1 MNTICLVLDRC
12 HAGYLGPY
20 GNAWIETPSI
30 DRLAA
35 ESFLFDQ
42 CLLDCPQ
49 LESLYRSYWH
59 AWHPLHRGGTP
70 SSQAGLPA
78 LMTASGLA
86 TILMTDDPAIVAS
99 PASGGFG
106 LIETIEPAAG
116 SEVADEIGQTHFAHC
131 FARIV
136 DWLGT
141 AREPFFLWSHLAGL
155 GTLWDAPLEFRF
167 HYHEEGDPQPP
178 LSAEVPSR
186 LLEKDFDPDDVLG
199 YQQVYAGQISL
210 LDQCL
215 GGLLEFLDT
224 NPLGQETLLVVLSA
238 RGFPLGEHRRLGGCD
253 EALYEELIHTALML
267 RFPNVRPEAI
277 GDVQDR
283 DAAARSQTAAQPADV
298 SPGGHAGRIAEAARS
313 QALVQPADLWATL
326 LDWHGIADRPAVPWA
341 GSLMPVI
348 HDETDSLHDRLCLV
362 DGSGNAAIRTPAWY
376 LREGTEPELYAK
388 PDDRWEVNNVVGRC
402 DDVVQMLRQVL
413 ADYIEHLRSGRMDA
427 LPPLEEVL
435 RIGLE

>member
-20 GNAWIETPSI
+20 GNTWIETPSI
-30 DRLAA
+30 DHLAA
-35 ESFLFDQ
+35 QSFLFDQ
-42 CLLDCPQ
+42 SFLDCPQ
-49 LESLYRSYWH
+49 LESLHRSYWYG
-59 AWHPLHRGGTP
+59 WHPLQKGRPP

-78 LMTASGLA
+78 LLAASGLA
-86 TILMTDDPAIVAS
+86 TTLITDDPAVVAD

-106 LIETIEPAAG
+106 LIERIESPVG
-116 SEVADEIGQTHFAHC
+116 GEVAGQLGQTHLARC

-141 AREPFFLWSHLAGL
+141 ASGPFFLWGHLAGL
-155 GTLWDAPLEFRF
+155 GTSWDAPLEFRF

-186 LLEKDFDPDDVLG
+186 LLAKDFDPDEVLG

-210 LDQCL
+210 VDQCL
-215 GGLLEFLDT
+215 GGLLEFLET
-224 NPLGQETLLVVLSA
+224 SPLGQETLLILLSA

-253 EALYEELIHTALML
+253 EALYEELIHTPLML
-267 RFPNVRPEAI
+267 RFPDQN
-277 GDVQDR
+277 R
-283 DAAARSQTAAQPADV
+283 DT
-298 SPGGHAGRIAEAARS
+298 AARS
-313 QALVQPADLWATL
+313 QALTQPADLWATL
-326 LDWHGIADRPAVPWA
+326 LDWHGIAERPAAPWA
-341 GSLMPVI
+341 GSLLPVI
-348 HDETDSLHDRLCLV
+348 RDEADLLHDRLCLV
-362 DGSGNAAIRTPAWY
+362 DGSGGTAIRTPAWY

-402 DDVVQMLRQVL
+402 DEVVQMLRRAL
-413 ADYIEHLRSGRMDA
+413 AEYVEHLRSGRLDA

-435 RIGLE
+435 RVGME

>member
-42 CLLDCPQ
+42 CFLDCPQ
-49 LESLYRSYWH
+49 LESLYRSYWYG
-59 AWHPLHRGGTP
+59 WNPLLKGVLP

-78 LMTASGLA
+78 LLAASGLA
-86 TILMTDDPAIVAS
+86 TTLITDDPAIVAS
-99 PASGGFG
+99 PASDGFG
-106 LIETIEPAAG
+106 LIEKIQSPAH
-116 SEVADEIGQTHFAHC
+116 SEVASQLDQTHLARC

-141 AREPFFLWSHLAGL
+141 AGEPFFLWGHLAGL
-155 GTLWDAPLEFRF
+155 GTLWDAPLEFRLR
-167 HYHEEGDPQPP
+167 YHEEGDPQPP

-186 LLEKDFDPDDVLG
+186 LLAKDFDPDEVLG
-199 YQQVYAGQISL
+199 YQQAYAGQISL
-210 LDQCL
+210 ADACL

-224 NPLGQETLLVVLSA
+224 SPLGQETLLVVLSA
-238 RGFPLGEHRRLGGCD
+238 RGFPLGEHRRLGACD

-267 RFPNVRPEAI
+267 RFPDVRPGAV
-277 GDVQDR
+277 GDVQNPS
-283 DAAARSQTAAQPADV
+283 A
-298 SPGGHAGRIAEAARS
+298 AARS

-326 LDWHGIADRPAVPWA
+326 LDWHGIAERPAAPWA
-341 GSLMPVI
+341 GSLLPVI
-348 HDETDSLHDRLCLV
+348 RDEADSLHDRLCLM
-362 DGSGNAAIRTPAWY
+362 DGSGNTAIRTPAWY

-402 DDVVQMLRQVL
+402 DEVVEMLRRAL
-413 ADYIEHLRSGRMDA
+413 AEYVEHLRYGRLGA

-435 RIGLE
+435 RVGLE

>member
-1 MNTICLVLDRC
+1 MNTICLVLDRW

-35 ESFLFDQ
+35 QSFLFDQ
-42 CLLDCPQ
+42 CFLDCPR
-49 LESLYRSYWH
+49 LESLYRSYWYG
-59 AWHPLHRGGTP
+59 WHPLHKGEPP

-78 LMTASGLA
+78 LLTASGL
-86 TILMTDDPAIVAS
+86 TTTLITDDPAIVPD

-106 LIETIEPAAG
+106 LIEKIESAAG
-116 SEVADEIGQTHFAHC
+116 SEVAEDIDQTHLARC

-141 AREPFFLWSHLAGL
+141 ASEPFFLWGHLAGL

-167 HYHEEGDPQPP
+167 HYREEGDPQPP

-186 LLEKDFDPDDVLG
+186 LLEKDFDPDEVLG
-199 YQQVYAGQISL
+199 YQQAYAGQISL

-224 NPLGQETLLVVLSA
+224 SSAGRETLLVVLSA

-253 EALYEELIHTALML
+253 EALYEELIHTALFL
-267 RFPNVRPEAI
+267 RFPDVRPEAV
-277 GDVQDR
+277 GAGAKPAATGLAAVADVQNR
-283 DAAARSQTAAQPADV
+283 CA
-298 SPGGHAGRIAEAARS
+298 AARS
-313 QALVQPADLWATL
+313 QALAQPADLWATL
-326 LDWHGIADRPAVPWA
+326 LDWHGIADRPAAPWA
-341 GSLMPVI
+341 GSLLPVTG
-348 HDETDSLHDRLCLV
+348 DEADLLHDRLCLI

-388 PDDRWEVNNVVGRC
+388 PDDRWEANNVVGRC
-402 DDVVQMLRQVL
+402 DEVVQMLRRAL
-413 ADYIEHLRSGRMDA
+413 ADYIEHLRSGHLDA